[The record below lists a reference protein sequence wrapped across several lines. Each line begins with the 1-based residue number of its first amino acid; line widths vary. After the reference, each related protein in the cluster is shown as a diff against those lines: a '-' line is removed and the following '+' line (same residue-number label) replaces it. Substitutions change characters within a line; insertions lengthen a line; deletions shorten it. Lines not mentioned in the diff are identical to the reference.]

1 MVKITHTPAGVM
13 ELLKL
18 VFWAPHFMKLALYEV
33 YEVGGFL
40 QLISR
45 KETQGQNCLLL
56 WRDCFRQIRVQL
68 SE

>member
-1 MVKITHTPAGVM
+1 MVKIIHTPAGVM

-56 WRDCFRQIRVQL
+56 
-68 SE
+68 